1 MADTITE
8 FYNSDSITYS
18 TLDAGLT
25 VATTSGSEKAVIRDI
40 NIEVP
45 GGLPVDVKVD
55 GVKVAESSGK
65 SSTLTGHLLLKASQ
79 TVKLSPKTQPLW
91 TGLQAN
97 YYVQD
102 SNDSSAKRTYNDLS
116 SSNFWA
122 VPVDRVKINARDD
135 RNIRPAGGKVT
146 ALESVITT
154 GDKITI
160 WPADALFNKPANDF
174 YYSSYM
180 LNATETAGQNK
191 LCYYDS
197 SADTASQVQAAFSDY
212 VGWDSGFSNRFLV
225 SYKDDGTG
233 YKYFDT
239 TNNSLSSAISYTE
252 ANTGTAHTITRDW
265 DVRQTSI
272 IDHYMLEKPHQTG
285 AQCRAYLTDLLTGK
299 TVYWTSVDDNINT
312 IMLPRNSS
320 GQANWS
326 AGAALA
332 RNTGGEWFILWN
344 FTRSNTYAQNEH
356 NYGIRVISL
365 GSDLSTYF
373 TQSQVENPNG
383 ATLKCGW
390 LPNNGTAPDSVLDQE
405 CFRLH
410 DGATRYG
417 WGTGFCALTKPTPT
431 YGYTSR
437 YWMHCMHSG
446 CFLIDLDNVTSNGA
460 DFMEGVRWTEGSTNT
475 NGWPQGYVED
485 FTWCPT
491 WDQDRISGAYG
502 TVKARVTGIKET

>member
-8 FYNSDSITYS
+8 FYSSNSITYGA
-18 TLDAGLT
+18 LDAGLT

-55 GVKVAESSGK
+55 NVKVGESTGK
-65 SSTLTGHLLLKASQ
+65 SSNLKGHLLLKASQ
-79 TVKLSPKTQPLW
+79 TVKLSPKNQPLW
-91 TGLQAN
+91 TGIQAN

-116 SSNFWA
+116 YPNYWA
-122 VPVDRVKINARDD
+122 VPVDRVKVNNRDD
-135 RNIRPAGGKVT
+135 RKIRPAGGKVT
-146 ALESVITT
+146 ALQSVVTT

-160 WPADALFNKPANDF
+160 WPADALFSKPANDF
-174 YYSSYM
+174 YYGSYM

-197 SADTASQVQAAFSDY
+197 SADTASEVAAAFSDY
-212 VGWDSGFSNRFLV
+212 VGWDSGFSNRYLV

-252 ANTGTAHTITRDW
+252 ANTGTAHTIDRDW

-272 IDHYMLEKPHQTG
+272 IDHYMLEKPHMQG
-285 AQCRAYLTDLLTGK
+285 SNCRVYLTDLLTGK
-299 TVYWTSVDDNINT
+299 TVYWTTHDDNS
-312 IMLPRNSS
+312 NSNKFPNNGS
-320 GQANWS
+320 NRTNWS
-326 AGAALA
+326 AGAQLA
-332 RNTGGEWFILWN
+332 RNTGGEWFVLWN
-344 FTRSNTYAQNEH
+344 FTRSATYATGSH
-356 NYGIRVISL
+356 NYGIRIVSL
-365 GSDLSTYF
+365 GTDLSTYF
-373 TQSQVENPNG
+373 TQGTVADPNG
-383 ATLKCGW
+383 ATLKTAW
-390 LPNNGTAPDSVLDQE
+390 LPNNGTSPDDVLTEE

-417 WGTGFCALTKPTPT
+417 WGTGFCGLTKPTTT

-460 DFMEGVRWTEGSTNT
+460 DFMGGIRWTEGTTNT

-491 WDQDRISGAYG
+491 WDESKISAAYG
-502 TVKARVTGIKET
+502 TIKARVTGIKVT